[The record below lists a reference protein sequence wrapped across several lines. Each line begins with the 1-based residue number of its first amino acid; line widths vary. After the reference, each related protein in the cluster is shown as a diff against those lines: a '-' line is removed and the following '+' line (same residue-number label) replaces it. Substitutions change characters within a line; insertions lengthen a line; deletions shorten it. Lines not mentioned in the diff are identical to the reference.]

1 MSSLNPQALNMASN
15 WAILLSIATLA
26 AVAIANPRVDR
37 QAKVSTIST
46 YRNCRES
53 EFKCESGRCIPKS
66 WRCDGDTDCEDGDD
80 EVGCSMGNKGD
91 DCGADEYKCQE
102 EDASLKTNRTF
113 MGWRITRP
121 GSLFSNKCIPKKW
134 QCDGEYDCPNKDD
147 EIGCQSVECQT
158 DQFKCPGYQGHLES
172 CIPRSWICDGQ
183 SDCIDMSDEKNCT
196 LTEKKC
202 EESEFRCLDNK
213 KCIFN
218 SWKCDG
224 DQDCDDGSDEL
235 NCDPKATCNPKDH
248 FMCKTVSFC
257 VPHEWKCDGEADC
270 ADQSDELDCPTIKTS
285 RNVTCHPDEFRCA
298 NGVQCISQR
307 WRCDGDFDCTD
318 HSDEL
323 GCVHKCTENQK
334 QCKNGVC
341 LDKNRF
347 CDGYDDCTDGSDE
360 FGCPTIPPPT
370 NIAYACDQATEYTC
384 NTTTPIRC
392 IKYTDLCRNEAAM
405 NDCPR
410 SVCSKDIA
418 VCDPKDASC
427 YCRSGKNNAK
437 VCYCLNGFELKNGQ
451 CVDINEC
458 EVVGSCDQIC
468 TNTIGSFKCD
478 CHPGYKLYGVKGAQ
492 VPTKCRA
499 NGQDPLLLLS
509 NRAAIRRYDLITNKY
524 HPLVEQLESAVA
536 MDYWHQKNTVIW
548 SDVAK
553 EKIMMCQVE
562 NKTFF
567 GDSDVKD
574 CLSRPDSV
582 LVGTDIQTPDGL
594 AVDWIHGLLFW
605 TDTGLDRI
613 SVLDLVSRK
622 RKVIIDQGLDE
633 PRAIAVDPSAGLIFW
648 TDWGNHAR
656 IERAGMNGEDRM
668 EVLTGSTV
676 RWPNGL
682 ALDILEQRI
691 YWADAKVKMISSS
704 DYYGKN
710 VRTVLHSHTHLRH
723 PFSLTVFEERLYWT
737 DWDQEGVLTVNKFRG
752 DDVTTLLKGVAGP
765 MTVRVYHEQ
774 AQPSHPNK
782 CMENN
787 CAQMCLPRAHVIAT
801 NTKDEKKI
809 VGLPY
814 QCVCESGFKI
824 DPEQVHQCVAL
835 ESAVDELVGV
845 KGGNF
850 SMMFMMFILVV
861 AAVGIVGYMWKGKR
875 SKHFSA
881 LQFDNPIYRRT
892 VEDPD
897 TVDIG
902 GGDNTLGA
910 IPNNAHQISNPPS
923 QLVLNSA
930 TEPLNTENLNARP
943 DFYHPNNY
951 AYDQENGALF
961 NQQQNQNERL

>member
-1 MSSLNPQALNMASN
+1 MASAK
-15 WAILLSIATLA
+15 WAVLLSMA
-26 AVAIANPRVDR
+26 ALVVQIQAGPRQDVQR
-37 QAKVSTIST
+37 KVSTMPTPSKECKE
-46 YRNCRES
+46 N
-53 EFKCESGRCIPKS
+53 EFRCHSGRCIPKA
-66 WRCDGDTDCEDGDD
+66 WRCDGDTDCDDGDD
-80 EVGCSMGNKGD
+80 EVSCAAEAGNAKAGE
-91 DCGADEYKCQE
+91 CGAGEYKCQE
-102 EDASLKTNRTF
+102 EDAAHKTNTTF
-113 MGWRITRP
+113 MGWRITRQ
-121 GSLFSNKCIPKKW
+121 GSLFSNKCIPSKW
-134 QCDGEYDCPNKDD
+134 KCDGEYDCPNKDD
-147 EIGCQSVECQT
+147 EFECNEVTCQH

-172 CIPRSWICDGQ
+172 CIPRSWLCDGQ

-196 LTEKKC
+196 LHAKVCDEV
-202 EESEFRCLDNK
+202 SEFRCHDNK
-213 KCIFN
+213 KCIFK
-218 SWKCDG
+218 SWQCDG
-224 DQDCDDGSDEL
+224 DQDCDDGSDEKD
-235 NCDPKATCNPKDH
+235 CDPKASCNPQDH

-270 ADQSDELDCPTIKTS
+270 ADQSDELDCPDFKAS
-285 RNVTCHPDEFRCA
+285 KNVTCHSGEFRCA
-298 NGVQCISQR
+298 NGIQCISNR
-307 WRCDGDFDCTD
+307 WKCDGDFDCTD

-323 GCVHKCTENQK
+323 GCTHTCTDSQK
-334 QCKNGVC
+334 ACKNGVC
-341 LDKNRF
+341 LDNSKW

-360 FGCPTIPPPT
+360 QGCPTSPAPT
-370 NIAYACDQATEYTC
+370 EPSFVCDAATEYTC
-384 NTTTPIRC
+384 NSTTPVRC
-392 IKYTDLCRNEAAM
+392 IKYTDLCKNSAST

-410 SVCSKDIA
+410 SVCNKQINS
-418 VCDPKDASC
+418 CDPRDSACNCRKTEKNGSVC
-427 YCRSGKNNAK
+427 YCR
-437 VCYCLNGFELKNGQ
+437 NGFELRGGQ

-458 EVVGSCDQIC
+458 DTIGTCDQLC

-478 CHPGYKLYGVKGAQ
+478 CHPGYKLYGEKGAS

-499 NGQDPLLLLS
+499 VGDDPLLLLS

-536 MDYWHQKNTVIW
+536 MDYWHQQSTVIW

-553 EKIMMCQVE
+553 EKIMMCKVD

-582 LVGTDIQTPDGL
+582 LVGDEIQTPDGL

-613 SVLDLVSRK
+613 SVLDLTTRK
-622 RKVIIDQGLDE
+622 RKVIIDKGLDE

-648 TDWGNHAR
+648 TDWGSHAR
-656 IERAGMNGEDRM
+656 IERAGMNGEDRL

-752 DDVTTLLKGVAGP
+752 DDVTTILKGVAGP
-765 MTVRVYHEQ
+765 MTVRVYHQQ

-782 CMENN
+782 CYSHN
-787 CAQMCLPRAHVIAT
+787 CDHMCLPRAHLKAHT
-801 NTKDEKKI
+801 FRDETPIK
-809 VGLPY
+809 GLPY
-814 QCVCESGFKI
+814 QCVCEAGYKVNKDSLNKCI
-824 DPEQVHQCVAL
+824 VLQ
-835 ESAVDELVGV
+835 SAVDELVGP
-845 KGGNF
+845 GSGSW
-850 SMMFMMFILVV
+850 SMMFMFVILVV
-861 AAVGIVGYMWKGKR
+861 AAVGIAGYMWKGKQ
-875 SKHFSA
+875 SKRFSA

-897 TVDIG
+897 SVDIV
-902 GGDNTLGA
+902 GDNSLGA
-910 IPNNAHQISNPPS
+910 IPSNTHQISNPPG
-923 QLVLNSA
+923 QLILNSA

-943 DFYHPNNY
+943 DFYHPDNY
-951 AYDQENGALF
+951 SYDQDNR
-961 NQQQNQNERL
+961 QNANEQL